1 MKRIT
6 RQRSEETKR
15 KISASLKGRA
25 KSAQHKR
32 AISVALKA
40 YWETIPD
47 SIDSGTNRREV
58 STSLHYH
65 IIKRGKCSL

>member
-15 KISASLKGRA
+15 KISASLKGKA

-32 AISVALKA
+32 EISVALKA

-47 SIDSGTNRREV
+47 SIDSEN
-58 STSLHYH
+58 
-65 IIKRGKCSL
+65 K

>member
-32 AISVALKA
+32 AISVALKD

-47 SIDSGTNRREV
+47 SIDSEN
-58 STSLHYH
+58 
-65 IIKRGKCSL
+65 K

>member
-6 RQRSEETKR
+6 RQRSEETKQ
-15 KISASLKGRA
+15 KISASLKGKA

-32 AISVALKA
+32 AISMALIK

-47 SIDSGTNRREV
+47 NIDSKN
-58 STSLHYH
+58 
-65 IIKRGKCSL
+65 K

>member
-1 MKRIT
+1 MKRTT

-15 KISASLKGRA
+15 KISASLKGKA

-47 SIDSGTNRREV
+47 SIDSVN
-58 STSLHYH
+58 
-65 IIKRGKCSL
+65 K

>member
-1 MKRIT
+1 MKRKG
-6 RQRSEETKR
+6 SSVLLAMMMLLAFGVNAFAAETKR
-15 KISASLKGRA
+15 KTSASLKGRA

-47 SIDSGTNRREV
+47 SIDSVN
-58 STSLHYH
+58 
-65 IIKRGKCSL
+65 K